1 MQRRLGQDQKLL
13 RASYKAN
20 GIRCDFSHADRD
32 IQLKPLLKQ
41 MTLEEA
47 QTLTIK
53 ILGQVMEEKHVNEN
67 NVQLA
72 QVRFFHPIE

>member
-1 MQRRLGQDQKLL
+1 
-13 RASYKAN
+13 
-20 GIRCDFSHADRD
+20 
-32 IQLKPLLKQ
+32 

-72 QVRFFHPIE
+72 QVRSDFFLSAYMYS